1 MKIYCER
8 SKNNFKLISDFS
20 PDWLLVSSGILQGVF
35 SVFVAYWGN
44 RIHRTAWLG
53 GLFML
58 QSVLCLIVVIP
69 TLVHK
74 YIFEFPVDSIS

>member
-1 MKIYCER
+1 MFLMKLL
-8 SKNNFKLISDFS
+8 SA
-20 PDWLLVSSGILQGVF
+20 DWLLVAGGIFQGLFAIV
-35 SVFVAYWGN
+35 VAYWGN

-69 TLVHK
+69 TLTHK
-74 YIFEFPVDSIS
+74 